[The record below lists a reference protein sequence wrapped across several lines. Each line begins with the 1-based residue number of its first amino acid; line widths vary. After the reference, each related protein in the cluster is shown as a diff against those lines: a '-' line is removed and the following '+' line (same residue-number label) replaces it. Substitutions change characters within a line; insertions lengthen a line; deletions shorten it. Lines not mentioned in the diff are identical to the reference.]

1 MRNHK
6 DTKTQRKVANNG
18 SLMRPFFVSS
28 CLCGSLLLA
37 LSLTAQQQDPSIRF
51 VNVAA
56 EAKLT
61 FKHEN
66 GASPQKYMPETMA
79 GGSIILDYNN
89 DGWPDIFLVNGGSFT
104 DKQKAAGARHRLYR
118 NNKDGTFTDVTA
130 GSGIGVSGFGMG
142 ACSADYDNDGWPDLY
157 ITSFGGNKLYH
168 NNGNGTFADVTAKAG
183 VGSQLWSA
191 SCAFGDIDNDGY
203 VDLFVTD
210 YVDFSVKN
218 NKYCF
223 YSGDTRAYCHPNVY
237 NGLPDI
243 LYRNNGDGTFTDV
256 SRQSGI
262 YRTDGKG
269 LGVVFGDYDN
279 DGWPDIF
286 VANDSVPN
294 FLFHNKG
301 KGVFEEVGLLAGVAV
316 GNEGQPL
323 AGMGADM
330 GDIDG
335 DGLLDIFVTNLDRQ
349 THSLY
354 RNLGKG
360 LFANITFESG
370 VAEATLPFVGFG
382 AVFFDYD
389 NDTDLDLAIANGDVI
404 DNIGLF
410 RDSTSYAQRNLLL
423 QNDGTGKFRDVGPA
437 SGPGFALKK
446 PSRSLSAADIDN
458 DGDLDLLI
466 GNVGEA
472 PDLLR
477 NDGGNKNNSIL
488 IRTVGSKSNRDGI
501 GARLRLTAGGKVLLR
516 EVKAGSSYLS
526 QNDMRVHFGMGNAA
540 RAEKLEIRWPSG
552 ALDVVQDI
560 ETNQILTITEG
571 RGVTS
576 RTPLRR

>member
-6 DTKTQRKVANNG
+6 DTKTQRKAANNG

-37 LSLTAQQQDPSIRF
+37 LSLTARQQDPSIRF

-66 GASPQKYMPETMA
+66 GATPQKYMPETMA

-89 DGWPDIFLVNGGSFT
+89 DGWPDILLVNGGSFT

-118 NNKDGTFTDVTA
+118 NNKDGSFTDVTA

-183 VGSQLWSA
+183 AGSQLWSA

-203 VDLFVTD
+203 VDLFVTN

-349 THSLY
+349 THSLH

-404 DNIGLF
+404 DNISLF

-466 GNVGEA
+466 GNVGET

-477 NDGGNKNNSIL
+477 NDGGNKNNSLL

-501 GARLRLTAGGKVLLR
+501 GARLRLTAGRKVLLR

-526 QNDMRVHFGMGNAA
+526 QNDMRIHFGMGNAA

-552 ALDVVQDI
+552 ALDVMQDI
-560 ETNQILTITEG
+560 EANQILTITEG
-571 RGVTS
+571 RGVTN

>member
-1 MRNHK
+1 LI
-6 DTKTQRKVANNG
+6 AA
-18 SLMRPFFVSS
+18 
-28 CLCGSLLLA
+28 LLA
-37 LSLTAQQQDPSIRF
+37 IRLVELAGAAQQQTPVQF
-51 VNVAA
+51 VNIAS
-56 EAKLT
+56 EAKVA

-66 GASPQKYMPETMA
+66 GATPQKYMPETMA

-89 DGWPDIFLVNGGSFT
+89 DGWPDIFFVNGGSFV

-130 GSGIGVSGFGMG
+130 TSGIGVSGFGMG

-157 ITSFGGNKLYH
+157 ITSVGGNKLYH
-168 NNGNGTFADVTAKAG
+168 NNGSGAFTDVTDKAR

-203 VDLFVTD
+203 VDLYVTN
-210 YVDFSVKN
+210 YVDFSVQN
-218 NKYCF
+218 NKYCV
-223 YSGDTRAYCHPNVY
+223 YTGDTRVYCHPNVY
-237 NGLPDI
+237 NGVPDI

-256 SRQSGI
+256 SRAAGI
-262 YRTDGKG
+262 YRPDGKG
-269 LGVVFGDYDN
+269 LGVVFGDYDG
-279 DGWPDIF
+279 DGWIDIY
-286 VANDSVPN
+286 VANDSTPN

-316 GNEGQPL
+316 GSDGQAL
-323 AGMGADM
+323 AGMGTDM
-330 GDIDG
+330 GDVDG

-349 THSLY
+349 THNLY

-360 LFANITFESG
+360 LFADVTFESG
-370 VAEATLPFVGFG
+370 LGEATLPFVGFG

-404 DNIGLF
+404 DNVSLF
-410 RDSTSYAQRNLLL
+410 RDSTSYEQRNLLL
-423 QNDGTGKFRDVGPA
+423 QNDGMGKFRDVGPA

-466 GNVGEA
+466 GNVGHTA
-472 PDLLR
+472 DLLR
-477 NDGGNKNNSIL
+477 NDGGNNNNSL
-488 IRTVGSKSNRDGI
+488 SIRTVGSKSNRDGI
-501 GARLRLTAGGKVLLR
+501 GARLKLTIAGKVLLQ
-516 EVKAGSSYLS
+516 EVRAGSSYLS
-526 QNDMRVHFGMGNAA
+526 QSDLRVHFGMGKAP
-540 RAEKLEIRWPSG
+540 RAERLEIRWPSG
-552 ALDVVQDI
+552 AVEVLQDV
-560 ETNQILTITEG
+560 EANQILTVTEG

-576 RTPLRR
+576 RTPMRR